1 MNACLSRAGRVG
13 KCDKIEKDLRGVSKA
28 EGVDSCVDETV
39 ALMRC
44 TAGASRANGCSSQ
57 FLAMREC
64 NRASGNQLVSDG
76 GAHAIAPG
84 AVALFTPP
92 ASVTA
97 VRRHRF
103 VLCRACR
110 MLAMI
115 LVHPLEFQLVVWL
128 SDALI
133 ASASSRAVQRLAC

>member
-1 MNACLSRAGRVG
+1 M
-13 KCDKIEKDLRGVSKA
+13 RGVSKA

-84 AVALFTPP
+84 AAALFTP
-92 ASVTA
+92 
-97 VRRHRF
+97 
-103 VLCRACR
+103 
-110 MLAMI
+110 
-115 LVHPLEFQLVVWL
+115 
-128 SDALI
+128 
-133 ASASSRAVQRLAC
+133 SASDSSSTPPVRSLQGMPDAGNDIGSSLGIPAGGVVF